1 MKVLYLSN
9 GLTHYYNLVLSRLN
23 KVPGVELIVIAPK
36 HLTANI
42 GEGVYLTKD
51 GISFK
56 VIELEEFSRLRI
68 YSSFKGLAKTLL
80 NEKPHVII
88 VGEVHLLTFL
98 FSIPCVMIT
107 KLLGIKLILKSI
119 PFRMPRSDDAKREVR
134 ENPSGIDMLPRSLNR
149 LLLKSGL
156 IRLIRGAFLYLR
168 KISLNIPDA
177 HVNYVEEAFDIL
189 GSYGVPKEK
198 IFITYNSPDTD
209 MLLEIKKSLMSV
221 DPILPPCEHRLIH
234 VGRLVEWKRVDLLIR
249 AFAKVKNQFHDA
261 ELLIIGSGPQEQ
273 TLKALSSEL
282 RLEADIRFLGGIHD
296 PKLLGNY
303 LMSSTVYVLA
313 GMGGL
318 SINDAMCFG
327 LPVICSVGDGTEK
340 KLVRDEFN
348 GKYFLEG
355 NEDDLVEKIIYLFNN
370 AELRKNMGVNSS
382 EIIRNEVNI
391 HTVINGYVN
400 ALSFVEYN
408 KSFSHKSSL
417 R

>member
-23 KVPGVELIVIAPK
+23 KVPGVELVVIAPK
-36 HLTANI
+36 QVSPSI
-42 GEGVYLTKD
+42 GDGVYQTKD
-51 GISFK
+51 GVSFK
-56 VIELEEFSRLRI
+56 IVELEEFSRLRI
-68 YSSFKGLAKTLL
+68 YSSFKGLVNTLL
-80 NEKPHVII
+80 KEKPNVII
-88 VGEVHLLTFL
+88 VSEIHLLTFL
-98 FSIPCVMIT
+98 FNVPCI
-107 KLLGIKLILKSI
+107 LLARLFSIKLILKSI
-119 PFRMPRSDDAKREVR
+119 PFRMLRYEDAKKEIR
-134 ENPSGIDMLPRSLNR
+134 ENPAGIEMFPRNVNR

-156 IRLIRGAFLYLR
+156 IKLIRRLFLYMR
-168 KISLNIPDA
+168 KISLNIPNA
-177 HVNYVEEAFDIL
+177 HVNYVEDAFEIL

-209 MLLEIKKSLMSV
+209 MLFEIKKSLMTV
-221 DPILPPCEHRLIH
+221 DPVLPPCEHRLIH

-249 AFAKVKNQFHDA
+249 ALARVKAQFQDA
-261 ELLIIGSGPQEQ
+261 ELLIIGSGPQEEA
-273 TLKALSSEL
+273 LKALSSEL
-282 RLEADIRFLGGIHD
+282 HLEADIRFLGAIHD
-296 PKLLGNY
+296 PMILGRY

-355 NEDDLVEKIIYLFNN
+355 NKDDLVEKILYLFNN
-370 AELRKNMGVNSS
+370 PELRKHMGINST

-391 HTVINGYVN
+391 HTVINGYVK
-400 ALSFVEYN
+400 ALASVDVI
-408 KSFSHKSSL
+408 KL
-417 R
+417 